1 MNIYFYVA
9 IALFAGL
16 AFTKVSNFLKVPN
29 VTGYLLAGLFLGP
42 NFFNVLDIETSRNLN
57 ILTTIA
63 LGLIAFSIGNEFK
76 ISHIKKIGTKAIV
89 ITIFESLCAVLLVDV
104 VLILIGLD
112 KAAAITLGAM
122 AATTA
127 PAATLL
133 VVKQYNAKGVVTD
146 NLLPVV
152 AMDDAIGLIAYS
164 VSVSI
169 ANVIVSGE
177 NMEITTALLVP
188 IFKIIMSM
196 GIGILLGFFISVLHK
211 VFKDKPNRLII
222 SLASVILSLYIAE
235 KFDLSNL
242 LICMSLSA
250 AFVNISSE
258 SLDTI
263 SIVEKFTPPIFM
275 LFFVIS
281 GAELDFKILQSVG
294 IFGII
299 YIICRVLG
307 KYIGTYVGAS
317 IVKADDKVK
326 KYLGLALIPQAGVA
340 IGMSQL
346 ALNQLPQYGK
356 QIQTVIL
363 SSIFVYELIGPVC
376 AKIALKKAGEIKN

>member
-1 MNIYFYVA
+1 MNFYFCIA
-9 IALFAGL
+9 IALLGGL
-16 AFTKVSNFLKVPN
+16 TFTKVANFLKVPN
-29 VTGYLLAGLFLGP
+29 VTGYLLAGLILGP
-42 NFFNVLDIETSRNLN
+42 NFFNVLNIETSKSLT

-104 VLILIGLD
+104 VLILVGLD

-146 NLLPVV
+146 NLLSVV
-152 AMDDAIGLIAYS
+152 AMDDAIGLITYS
-164 VSVSI
+164 VS
-169 ANVIVSGE
+169 GE
-177 NMEITTALLVP
+177 QMEITTALLIP

-196 GIGILLGFFISVLHK
+196 SIGIFLGFLVSVLHK

-222 SLASVILSLYIAE
+222 SLAFVILSLYIAE

-242 LICMSLSA
+242 LICMCLSA
-250 AFVNISSE
+250 AFVNMSSE

-263 SIVEKFTPPIFM
+263 SVVEKFTPPIFM

-281 GAELDFKILQSVG
+281 GAELNLKILQSVG

-307 KYIGTYVGAS
+307 KYIGTYIGAS
-317 IVKADDKVK
+317 IVKSDEKVK
-326 KYLGLALIPQAGVA
+326 KYLGIALMPQAGVA

-346 ALNQLPQYGK
+346 ALSQLPQYGA